1 MEGVAHPPKV
11 RGARGADNATE
22 DEQAA
27 RPPNANGEVRDRVV
41 PSVSPAA
48 RSSMRRPVE
57 VEIRVAV
64 DRLGKVERAEYM
76 DHGPGNYFARTAYRA
91 AHDWKFA
98 PPLRDSHPQASVWLL
113 TFSFTRRNTEVT
125 ATEEDR

>member
-1 MEGVAHPPKV
+1 MEGVSRPPKG
-11 RGARGADNATE
+11 RGARNSDADDA
-22 DEQAA
+22 QAA

-41 PSVSPAA
+41 PNVSPAA

-64 DRLGKVERAEYM
+64 DRLGTVERAEYM
-76 DHGPGNYFARTAYRA
+76 DYGPGNYFARTAYRS
-91 AHDWKFA
+91 AHEWKFA
-98 PPLRDSHPQASVWLL
+98 PPLRNGQPQASVWML